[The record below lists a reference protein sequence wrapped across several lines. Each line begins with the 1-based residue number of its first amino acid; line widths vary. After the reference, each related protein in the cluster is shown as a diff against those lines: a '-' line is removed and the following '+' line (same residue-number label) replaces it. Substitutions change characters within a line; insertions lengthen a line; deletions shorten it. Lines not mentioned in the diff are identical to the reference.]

1 MVACKFYFFITLTI
15 LLFAINVASAQ
26 DQDTFGSRMN
36 PKLLRMNKEKLT
48 HFRFYWHDVVSGP
61 KPSSVTVVP
70 PITNGSTTFFGLV
83 NIIDNPLTLGP
94 NITSKRVGQGQGLY
108 ASASLEEIGLL
119 MLMNIA
125 FTEGEYNGST
135 FTVLGR
141 NTVFSKVREMAV
153 VGGSGIFRL
162 ARGYVQAKTYFLDL
176 KSGDATVEY
185 NAYVLHY

>member
-1 MVACKFYFFITLTI
+1 MVACKFFYLFITLPI
-15 LLFAINVASAQ
+15 LLSAINVASAQ
-26 DQDTFGSRMN
+26 DTFGSSMN

-70 PITNGSTTFFGLV
+70 PKTNSSATFFGLV
-83 NIIDNPLTLGP
+83 NIMDNPLTLGP

-108 ASASLEEIGLL
+108 ASASLEEMGLL

-135 FTVLGR
+135 ITVLGR

-153 VGGSGIFRL
+153 VGGTGLFRL
-162 ARGYVQAKTYFLDL
+162 ARGYVQAQTYFFDL
-176 KSGDATVEY
+176 KSGDATVQY